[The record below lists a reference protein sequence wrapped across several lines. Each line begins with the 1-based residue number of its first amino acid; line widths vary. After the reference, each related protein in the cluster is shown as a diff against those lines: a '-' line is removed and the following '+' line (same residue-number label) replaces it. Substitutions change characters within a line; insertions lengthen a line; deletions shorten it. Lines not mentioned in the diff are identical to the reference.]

1 MGLYNVRDRGGGA
14 NLQNVTAAHEGYWAV
29 SSAVIT

>member
-1 MGLYNVRDRGGGA
+1 MGLYNVCNRGGA